1 MASQPL
7 RPCPSEAAAESLF
20 INHPFP
26 VKSSPWQG
34 HALSLA
40 PRYGTENIGN
50 FSRGEDGPLCSLPGQ
65 GEQLCGRCGSQRG
78 GRESSR
84 DGGVGPQPRERAWHW
99 PRGHVKTPCGGS
111 AGPGPWAFCFCLGEA
126 GRSGCEGGGQAART
140 SKSSSVPTQVTQHTQ
155 PECLE

>member
-1 MASQPL
+1 MVSQPL
-7 RPCPSEAAAESLF
+7 RPCPLEVAAESLF

-50 FSRGEDGPLCSLPGQ
+50 FSRGEGGPLCSLLGQ

-84 DGGVGPQPRERAWHW
+84 DGVWASAQGKGLALAPWPGQDTLWGFCGAWPVGFLFLPERLGAVGVKE
-99 PRGHVKTPCGGS
+99 
-111 AGPGPWAFCFCLGEA
+111 
-126 GRSGCEGGGQAART
+126 AARQPGRLKAPRCLPRSRST
-140 SKSSSVPTQVTQHTQ
+140 RCPNASSD
-155 PECLE
+155 